1 MAAHDS
7 IGDGPALTRAVAI
20 IFTLTP
26 PLVSAVIVNRDGGQ
40 LLIEALDSLFAQSWT
55 NLEVLLVDNA
65 SVDGSAEAAAQRFG
79 ERLRIIRNPRNEGF
93 ARGNNQAMEVATGE
107 WIVLLNDDAVLSPTA
122 IEEVM
127 RFVDG
132 KGDVGMVAFRVLVY
146 DKPHVFDSTGLLLY
160 PDGVCRPRGWE
171 EKDLGQYDR
180 PDEVLAPSGS
190 ACAGRRTMLDAVG
203 RFDESYFA
211 YLEDMDLGMRGQLA
225 GWKCFYVPTAI
236 ARHAKSMNSGN
247 HSKFKAY
254 HVERNRIYN
263 AVKLLPWFM
272 LLVSPLF
279 TLNRYLLQFYAA
291 RTQRG
296 LSSRFMKDYSWI
308 GLLCVLVRAYA
319 SALVKLPQ
327 MLRRRQEIA
336 RTRRISVDEWYG
348 LISRFKLDAI
358 ELALKY

>member
-1 MAAHDS
+1 
-7 IGDGPALTRAVAI
+7 LT
-20 IFTLTP
+20 T
-26 PLVSAVIVNRDGGQ
+26 PLVSAVIVNRDGGD
-40 LLIEALDSLFAQSWT
+40 LLVEALDSLFAQTWT
-55 NLEVLLVDNA
+55 SLEVILVDNA
-65 SVDGSAEAAAQRFG
+65 SLDGSAEAAARRYG
-79 ERLRIIRNPRNEGF
+79 ERLRIIRNADNRGF
-93 ARGNNQAMEVATGE
+93 ARGNNQAMEVAAGE
-107 WIVLLNDDAVLSPTA
+107 WIVLLNNDAVLAPDA
-122 IEEVM
+122 VAEAM
-127 RFVDG
+127 RSAADRP
-132 KGDVGMVAFRVLVY
+132 DVGMIAFRVLVY

-180 PDEVLAPSGS
+180 LDEVLAPSGS
-190 ACAGRRTMLDAVG
+190 ACAWKRSMLDAVG

-211 YLEDMDLGMRGQLA
+211 YLEDLDLGMRGQLA
-225 GWKCFYVPTAI
+225 GWKCLYVPTAV

-263 AVKLLPWFM
+263 AVKLLPGFM

-291 RTQRG
+291 RTRRG
-296 LSSRFMKDYSWI
+296 LPSRFVKDYSWL
-308 GLLCVLVRAYA
+308 GLLGVLARAYA
-319 SALVKLPQ
+319 AALVNLPR
-327 MLRRRQEIA
+327 MLRRRRAIA
-336 RTRRISVDEWYG
+336 RLRTISVDEWYR

>member
-1 MAAHDS
+1 
-7 IGDGPALTRAVAI
+7 LT
-20 IFTLTP
+20 T
-26 PLVSAVIVNRDGGQ
+26 PLVSAVIVNRDGGR
-40 LLIEALDSLFAQSWT
+40 LLVEALDSLFAQTWPR
-55 NLEVLLVDNA
+55 LEVILVDNA
-65 SVDGSAEAAAQRFG
+65 SLDGSAEAAAQRFG
-79 ERLRIIRNPRNEGF
+79 DRLRVLRNPRNEGF
-93 ARGNNQAMEVATGE
+93 ARGNNQAMEVASGE
-107 WIVLLNDDAVLSPTA
+107 WVVLLNDDAVLAPDA
-122 IEEVM
+122 IEEAM

-132 KGDVGMVAFRVLVY
+132 RPEVGMVAFRVLVY

-190 ACAGRRTMLDAVG
+190 ACAWRREMLDSIG
-203 RFDESYFA
+203 RFDEPYFA
-211 YLEDMDLGMRGQLA
+211 YLEDMDLGMRGQIA
-225 GWKCFYVPTAI
+225 GWKCFYVPTAV

-263 AVKLLPWFM
+263 AVKLLPAFM

-291 RTQRG
+291 RTHRG
-296 LSSRFMKDYSWI
+296 LPSRFMKDYSWI
-308 GLLCVLVRAYA
+308 GLLGVLARAYGM
-319 SALVKLPQ
+319 ALVKLPWL
-327 MLRRRQEIA
+327 LRRRRAIA
-336 RTRRISVDEWYG
+336 RTRRISVEDWYR